1 MGSIKKNF
9 SYNVILTITQV
20 IVPMIMYAY
29 VSRVIM
35 PYGVGV
41 VSFVENIC
49 RYIMLIAALG
59 IPIYGIREIA
69 KKKNENQNAIFSELV
84 SIHIYS
90 SLLLVLVYIVMIYL
104 IPQLSVNKNMFLT
117 GISLVICN
125 VLALEWFYQGNEN
138 FKYITVRT
146 VIVRLFSLLLV
157 FIFVK
162 SLQDYYLFFVIL
174 CGSSVVNG
182 IVNFMYSRKY
192 VKFTLIW
199 QWNRLNKHIRPLLLI
214 FASTAAISVYVL
226 LDSVILGFISSKD
239 AVGYYSLGLRVSKAP
254 IILVT
259 ALGAVLIPKLSQAHT
274 SGDDIY
280 FNRLI
285 QKSFDF
291 VGIVAFPIIISMIA
305 LSNEIIIIF
314 AGEKFLPAQTSFCI
328 LCIAIYIIGV
338 SNILGMQMLTTTG
351 RDILM
356 TKSVFFGLICSIV
369 LNIILIPH
377 LNEIGAA
384 IANLV
389 SELCVTSVMFYFVY
403 RSFQLNINY
412 RITLLSLLCSLPIL
426 GIIYFT
432 NSMTDSLIA
441 KLAFAGISIAV
452 YQFFIQYYI
461 IKEENFITF
470 TSKIIKRYAKI

>member
-9 SYNVILTITQV
+9 SYNVILTVTQV

-59 IPIYGIREIA
+59 IPVYGIRETA
-69 KKKNENQNAIFSELV
+69 KKKNQDQDGIFSELV

-90 SLLLVLVYIVMIYL
+90 SLILVAIYIALIYL
-104 IPQLSVNKNMFLT
+104 VPQFSANKNMFLT

-125 VLALEWFYQGNEN
+125 ILALEWFYQGNEN
-138 FKYITVRT
+138 FRYITMRT
-146 VIVRLFSLLLV
+146 VFIRLLSLLSV

-162 SLQDYYLFFVIL
+162 HPQDYYLFFVIL
-174 CGSSVVNG
+174 CVSSVING
-182 IVNFMYSRKY
+182 GINFMYSRKF
-192 VKFTLIW
+192 VKFTLVRDW
-199 QWNRLNKHIRPLLLI
+199 ERLRKHVRPLLLI
-214 FASTAAISVYVL
+214 FASTAAISIYVL
-226 LDSVILGFISSKD
+226 LDSVFLGFISSKD

-259 ALGAVLIPKLSQAHT
+259 ALGSVLIPKLSQAHT
-274 SGDDIY
+274 SGDDAY

-291 VGIVAFPIIISMIA
+291 VGIVAFPIMISMMA
-305 LSNEIIIIF
+305 LSHEIIIVF
-314 AGEKFLPAQTSFCI
+314 AGERFLPAQTSFCI
-328 LCIAIYIIGV
+328 LCLVIYLIGI

-356 TKSVFFGLICSIV
+356 TKSVFFGLVCSIA
-369 LNIILIPH
+369 LNIILIPY
-377 LNEIGAA
+377 LNEVGAA
-384 IANLV
+384 IANLS
-389 SELCVTSVMFYFVY
+389 SELCVTAVMFYFVH
-403 RSFQLNINY
+403 RNFQLNINY
-412 RITLLSLLCSLPIL
+412 RITFLSLICSLPIW
-426 GIIYFT
+426 GIIYLT
-432 NSMTDSLIA
+432 NGLADTLIE
-441 KLAFAGISIAV
+441 KLALGGISIAV
-452 YQFFIQYYI
+452 YQFIVQYYI

-470 TSKIIKRYAKI
+470 TSKIIKKYAKI